1 MIEQV
6 HKMKQEKHGESP
18 IWGRVEAMVL
28 DAQALEGIEDA
39 SISHLTGTM
48 VYNLVAN
55 GRQALEAA
63 HRVLQPGGVIG
74 MTLGAGAEWMDLVLY
89 LSFVFLTVLLR
100 CIILIV
106 YISLWPSC
114 P

>member
-6 HKMKQEKHGESP
+6 QKLQKKEQGRNP
-18 IWGRVEAMVL
+18 IWSRVEAKVL
-28 DAQALEGIEDA
+28 DAQVLDGIKDA
-39 SISHLTGTM
+39 SISHITGTM

-63 HRVLQPGGVIG
+63 HRVLQPEGVIG
-74 MTLGAGAEWMDLVLY
+74 MTLGASGELMDLVSKCLVA
-89 LSFVFLTVLLR
+89 LAPCAASTPVFICSAAV
-100 CIILIV
+100 
-106 YISLWPSC
+106 PS